1 MNRWVQVADRFSH
14 AGNRDS
20 HAALRCIPAKK
31 DDKLI
36 MVANTADVKRV
47 LVSLKL
53 ARESSLFEE
62 VFDELGE

>member
-1 MNRWVQVADRFSH
+1 
-14 AGNRDS
+14 
-20 HAALRCIPAKK
+20 
-31 DDKLI
+31 